1 MNRKGET
8 PIIALS
14 LRSIIGNPALSFPAG
29 VAVLLLSSLYCVLPL
44 LIQKSIPLGHDTGF
58 HIFQSFQFLQ
68 GLENGSLYPRWA
80 ADANNGYG
88 SPNFIFYSPLTYY
101 LMSFIHRWEP
111 SMIMSMVW
119 VIWAGFFLSGLSVFF
134 ATGSEPELR
143 GLDPDPPCHGVHL
156 FGCRRG
162 LSPVRHGFSGREKGT
177 YQESGLACCRVG
189 NFSCLFGAGCPGTE
203 ICPYRGVVEIYIYL
217 CRNISVRFPGP
228 FVRSL
233 LSLPVHHGPLGNGFL
248 PVDLPCVPE
257 IVVDGFACRYELF
270 PDFRI
275 HRRLFSHDASLRSG
289 MASDPPVSFSPVPLA
304 MDHRSGVI

>member
-111 SMIMSMVW
+111 SWIMSMVW
-119 VIWAGFFLSGLSVFF
+119 VIWAGFFLSGLSMFF
-134 ATGSEPELR
+134 ATR
-143 GLDPDPPCHGVHL
+143 KM
-156 FGCRRG
+156 FG
-162 LSPVRHGFSGREKGT
+162 
-177 YQESGLACCRVG
+177 
-189 NFSCLFGAGCPGTE
+189 NPG
-203 ICPYRGVVEIYIYL
+203 
-217 CRNISVRFPGP
+217 
-228 FVRSL
+228 SL
-233 LSLPVHHGPLGNGFL
+233 LSAVVYQMLPFHLIDLYHRGTFAELLAYSWLPLFFYFL
-248 PVDLPCVPE
+248 MKSRD
-257 IVVDGFACRYELF
+257 
-270 PDFRI
+270 
-275 HRRLFSHDASLRSG
+275 
-289 MASDPPVSFSPVPLA
+289 
-304 MDHRSGVI
+304 